1 MTLFIFLDSED
12 HMIAVR
18 HSIQEADRFE
28 RHTRQQEPEKQFL
41 RLEVAGATL
50 VRSETL
56 IPEVS

>member
-1 MTLFIFLDSED
+1 MSLFIFLDEQE

-41 RLEVAGATL
+41 RLEIAGATL
-50 VRSETL
+50 VRSEIL
-56 IPEVS
+56 KPEVS